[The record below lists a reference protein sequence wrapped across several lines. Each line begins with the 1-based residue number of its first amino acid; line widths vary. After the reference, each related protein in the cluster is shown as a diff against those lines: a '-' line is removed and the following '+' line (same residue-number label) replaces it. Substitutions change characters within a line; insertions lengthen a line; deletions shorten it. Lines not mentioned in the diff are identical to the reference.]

1 MRTLAVAF
9 VLVLSLTGAAAAQAL
24 FEEAQDPMAGS
35 RVFGAKGCARCH
47 SINGIG
53 GKVGPDL
60 GRTERP
66 RSFYH
71 LAAELWNH
79 APRMAQRMREL
90 NIPRP
95 RLDARE
101 SSDLVAFLFTANY
114 FDPPG
119 DSNAGRRLFTEKRCI
134 ACHQRGGVGGV
145 VGPNLDNLGS
155 RVTPTYVAAA
165 MWNHGPQMAAV
176 MRARKISRP
185 TFKPGE
191 LRDLLTFLATSPTT
205 GDEPVY
211 VLPGDAE
218 RGRRDF
224 NDKLCVECHSVRGVG
239 GKVGPDLA
247 NRALSA
253 SVIDFAALMW
263 NKAPLMEA
271 AMKNRAIPMPQLQP
285 GDVADLLAYLYS
297 VRYLGSV
304 GDPRR
309 GAAVAEAKGCN
320 ACHAAGKGTDLRR
333 TAGTSSAAILASLW
347 NHSFLGDPNARIA
360 PSSPITDTEMLDLMA
375 FLQAGR

>member
-1 MRTLAVAF
+1 MKPL
-9 VLVLSLTGAAAAQAL
+9 AAAFFLLLCLAGTAGAQAL
-24 FEEAQDPMAGS
+24 FEDAQDPTAGS

-47 SINGIG
+47 AINGIG
-53 GKVGPDL
+53 GKTGPDL

-79 APRMAQRMREL
+79 APRMAQRMRDL

-95 RLDARE
+95 RLEPRE

-119 DSNAGRRLFTEKRCI
+119 DPNGGRRLFGDKRCVV
-134 ACHQRGGVGGV
+134 CHQRAGVGGV
-145 VGPNLDNLGS
+145 IGPNLDNLGA
-155 RVTPTYVAAA
+155 RATPTYVAAA

-176 MRARKISRP
+176 MRTRNITRP

-191 LRDLLTFLATSPTT
+191 LRDLLAFLATPAATA
-205 GDEPVY
+205 DEPVY

-218 RGRRDF
+218 RGRRNF
-224 NDKLCVECHSVRGVG
+224 NEKLCIECHSVRGVG
-239 GKVGPDLA
+239 GKIGPDLA
-247 NRALSA
+247 SRALSA
-253 SVIDFAALMW
+253 SVLDFAALMW
-263 NKAPLMEA
+263 NKAPRMEA

-297 VRYLGSV
+297 VRYLGSA
-304 GDPRR
+304 GDAGR
-309 GAAVAEAKGCN
+309 GAAVADAKGCN
-320 ACHAAGKGTDLRR
+320 ACHAAGKGPDLRQ
-333 TAGTSSAAILASLW
+333 TAGRSSSAILAALW
-347 NHSFLGDPNARIA
+347 NHSFLGDPNLRTPPGA
-360 PSSPITDTEMLDLMA
+360 PITDTEMLNLMA

>member
-1 MRTLAVAF
+1 MKPLAAAF
-9 VLVLSLTGAAAAQAL
+9 VVVLCLAGTAGAQAL
-24 FEEAQDPMAGS
+24 FEDAQDPTAGS

-79 APRMAQRMREL
+79 APRMAQRMRDM

-119 DSNAGRRLFTEKRCI
+119 DPNAGRQLFGDKRCV
-134 ACHQRGGVGGV
+134 ACHQRAGAGGVI
-145 VGPNLDNLGS
+145 GPNLDNLGA
-155 RVTPTYVAAA
+155 RATPTYVAAA

-176 MRARKISRP
+176 MRTRKIARP

-191 LRDLLTFLATSPTT
+191 LRDLLAFLSTSAPT

-224 NDKLCVECHSVRGVG
+224 SEKLCIECHSVRGVG

-253 SVIDFAALMW
+253 SVLDFAALMW

-271 AMKNRAIPMPQLQP
+271 AMKNRSMAMPQLQA

-297 VRYLGSV
+297 VRYLGSA
-304 GDPRR
+304 GDSRR
-309 GAAVAEAKGCN
+309 GAAVSDAKGCT
-320 ACHAAGKGTDLRR
+320 ACHAAGKAPDLRR
-333 TAGTSSAAILASLW
+333 TAGLSSSAILAALW
-347 NHSFLGDPNARIA
+347 NHSFFGDPSVRTTP
-360 PSSPITDTEMLDLMA
+360 PSALTDTEMLDLMA
-375 FLQAGR
+375 YLQARR